1 MKVLFIA
8 NSDRH
13 INLCH
18 IPYLKMFKNNNYDVH
33 VATNT
38 NLNIEYSDKKINLGL
53 TRNPISLKNINALI
67 KLRKLVKKEKYDI
80 ISCHTPVGGVLGR
93 LCIIK
98 QKLNTKVFYTAHG
111 FHFYK
116 GSNLINWLIY
126 YPIEKYLSKYSTCII
141 TVNEEDFKLASNK
154 FKCDIYKING
164 IGYDENRL
172 NININ
177 KKDLINKYHL
187 KNYYIVSYIAEISK
201 RKNQI
206 KLIKKLNKINLENN
220 KIKVL
225 LIGDSIIPKVNK
237 YIKNDNIIYIDFIND
252 VGNYINISD
261 LIISS
266 SLQEGLPLSILE
278 AMHFNKNIIALNIR
292 GNVDLLSNYKKG
304 ILVSN
309 LNDLI
314 KQMIDIRNNKKNTN
328 YNYNMDKYKVVNIIN
343 DVKKIYN
350 NYLEVKLK

>member
-18 IPYLKMFKNNNYDVH
+18 LPYIKMFKENGYQVD
-33 VATNT
+33 VATDSS
-38 NLNIEYSDKKINLGL
+38 LNIENCFHKINLGL
-53 TRNPISLKNINALI
+53 SRNPFSFKNIKALI
-67 KLRKLVKKEKYDI
+67 KLRKIVNDEKYNI

-93 LCIIK
+93 LCIIN
-98 QKLNTKVFYTAHG
+98 QKLNTKVFYIAHG

-116 GSNLINWLIY
+116 GCSLINWIIY
-126 YPIEKYLSKYSTCII
+126 YSVEKFLSKYTTCLI
-141 TVNEEDFKLASNK
+141 TMNNEDYNLALKK
-154 FKCDIYKING
+154 FKCDVYKING
-164 IGYDENRL
+164 IGYEEERL
-172 NININ
+172 KININ
-177 KKDLINKYHL
+177 KNKLINEL
-187 KNYYIVSYIAEISK
+187 RLNNYYIVSYIAEISK

-206 KLIKKLNKINLENN
+206 KLIKKLNKVDLEKF

-225 LIGDSIIPKVNK
+225 LIGDSIIPNVDR
-237 YIKNDNIIYIDFIND
+237 YIKNNNIIYKDFVYD
-252 VGNYINISD
+252 VGDYINISN

-278 AMHFNKNIIALNIR
+278 AMHFNKQIIALNIR
-292 GNVDLLSNYKKG
+292 GNSDLLNNYKKG

-309 LNDLI
+309 IDLLI
-314 KQMIDIRNNKKNTN
+314 KEIINTKNKEDITYK
-328 YNYNMDKYKVVNIIN
+328 YDLSKYKVENVIES
-343 DVKKIYN
+343 VKDIYN